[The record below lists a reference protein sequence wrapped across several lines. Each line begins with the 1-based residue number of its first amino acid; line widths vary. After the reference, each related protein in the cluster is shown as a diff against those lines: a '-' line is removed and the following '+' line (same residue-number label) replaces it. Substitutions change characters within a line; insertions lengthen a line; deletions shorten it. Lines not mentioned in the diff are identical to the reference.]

1 VIFVHEAD
9 MTRCSRYHRRANCI
23 TGKDRQYVYL
33 GPDEN
38 RELCTALESP
48 TTIGRAVVTQQNT
61 VEHNTLKYVAK
72 PKLERG
78 SSLQVNPIA

>member
-1 VIFVHEAD
+1 
-9 MTRCSRYHRRANCI
+9 M
-23 TGKDRQYVYL
+23 YL

-78 SSLQVNPIA
+78 SLLQVNPIA

>member
-1 VIFVHEAD
+1 MLFVHKAD
-9 MTRCSRYHRRANCI
+9 ITRCSRYHRRANCI

-48 TTIGRAVVTQQNT
+48 TVLIQN
-61 VEHNTLKYVAK
+61 EA
-72 PKLERG
+72 
-78 SSLQVNPIA
+78 PIATPASTGQRGAGSLRARTTAYTPTA